1 MTMTTRKQELE
12 FMGGNVAKLAET
24 EMIVYSVVQPMPLM
38 LTFGFWDQD
47 EFLISICE
55 AIYATGGERQVW
67 IQEGDIV

>member
-1 MTMTTRKQELE
+1 MMTAAAKKEVDFLN
-12 FMGGNVAKLAET
+12 GNVAKLGDT
-24 EMIVYSVVQPMPLM
+24 EMIIYSVVQPIPLM

-55 AIYATGGERQVW
+55 TIYATGGERQVW